1 MHPRIR
7 AILPHGLLLIV
18 AAVFYGLAARIEA
31 PVAAADTRIGP
42 ASWPKFVLGAMAALC
57 LYEIVKRLLVG
68 TSFTAT
74 GLLQGLNRP
83 PPAGA
88 TDAEQTAADAGSAHG
103 KLAAGLAAIFAFV
116 ASVPYLGFFAAT
128 VAFLAAFAWIGGF
141 RRPVAA
147 TVTALL
153 GGFVLVFIF
162 VRVAYISLPLG
173 QGPFRELSLALLR
186 LLGLS

>member
-7 AILPHGLLLIV
+7 AILPHTLLLIL
-18 AAVFYGLAARIEA
+18 AGLFYGLATRIEA
-31 PVAAADTRIGP
+31 PFTAGDTRIGP

-83 PPAGA
+83 PPASA
-88 TDAEQTAADAGSAHG
+88 TAAEQTAEGGSAHG

-116 ASVPYLGFFAAT
+116 VGVPYLGFFSAT
-128 VAFLAAFAWIGGF
+128 VLFLAAFAWIGGF
-141 RRPVAA
+141 RRPLAVLL
-147 TVTALL
+147 TAVL
-153 GGFVLVFIF
+153 GGLVLVFIF

-173 QGPFRELSLALLR
+173 QGPFRELSLVLLR